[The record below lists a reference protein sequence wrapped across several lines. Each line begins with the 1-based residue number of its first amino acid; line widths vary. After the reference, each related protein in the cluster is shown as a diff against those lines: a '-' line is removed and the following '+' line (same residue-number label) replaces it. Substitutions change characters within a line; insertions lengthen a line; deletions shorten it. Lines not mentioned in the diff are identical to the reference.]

1 MGYVD
6 DYCGGY
12 ANLALYDGDFIA
24 AYESQ
29 IPADF
34 SDAGS
39 DMGMTF
45 GTGRGSEDLD
55 GDFSMGLAGGGDG
68 NHWIRKTAEEI
79 EGDEQEKRETNCRML
94 KSMKRQAH
102 EKGTI
107 AFAAVP
113 RLIPSTD
120 SKFQK
125 DDLVFVFDVYHECFR
140 AGRVHAVTVTEKRGR
155 EQLGNVTVNF
165 ALDHRFCELSG
176 HDSTCVYRSIPVPVC
191 SGRWPNGKEV
201 WYPEAAGVPT
211 PTSMQQ
217 LPTSK
222 RARTRR

>member
-68 NHWIRKTAEEI
+68 SHWIRKTAEEI

-94 KSMKRQAH
+94 KS
-102 EKGTI
+102 TT
-107 AFAAVP
+107 
-113 RLIPSTD
+113 STRER
-120 SKFQK
+120 
-125 DDLVFVFDVYHECFR
+125 DDCFR
-140 AGRVHAVTVTEKRGR
+140 
-155 EQLGNVTVNF
+155 
-165 ALDHRFCELSG
+165 
-176 HDSTCVYRSIPVPVC
+176 C
-191 SGRWPNGKEV
+191 S
-201 WYPEAAGVPT
+201 
-211 PTSMQQ
+211 
-217 LPTSK
+217 SK
-222 RARTRR
+222 AHPID

>member
-94 KSMKRQAH
+94 KSIH
-102 EKGTI
+102 
-107 AFAAVP
+107 
-113 RLIPSTD
+113 RLIQSSKKMTSCLFLMSTM
-120 SKFQK
+120 SVSERA
-125 DDLVFVFDVYHECFR
+125 VF
-140 AGRVHAVTVTEKRGR
+140 T
-155 EQLGNVTVNF
+155 Q
-165 ALDHRFCELSG
+165 
-176 HDSTCVYRSIPVPVC
+176 
-191 SGRWPNGKEV
+191 
-201 WYPEAAGVPT
+201 
-211 PTSMQQ
+211 
-217 LPTSK
+217 
-222 RARTRR
+222 